1 MNSCDLRW
9 RRSERLQENWGSEG
23 KRRRLTALFLSF
35 RKPITFYALITRL
48 HRCNATGIDQL
59 LRIAGEIHA
68 NVTQALLAAAGVVN
82 LFGVDADR
90 FAEAACTVAVIA
102 ADRTRAANFFS
113 HVYYL
118 QTKIEATSVS
128 IYSEI
133 FRGVTLR
140 SPSVPSIQ
148 GDFRQRGMGLLYTSI
163 QTPPAVWLRTQA
175 STKRTPSTPSSTV
188 GKVSVVF
195 SRPALR
201 SESTLQNER

>member
-1 MNSCDLRW
+1 MLHRRW
-9 RRSERLQENWGSEG
+9 KGG
-23 KRRRLTALFLSF
+23 F
-35 RKPITFYALITRL
+35 TRL

-68 NVTQALLAAAGVVN
+68 NVTQALLTAAGVVN
-82 LFGVDADR
+82 LLVWTQTASRKPPALLPLLPPIGPGQQTFSAMYITSKQKLKQLQYQSIRR
-90 FAEAACTVAVIA
+90 FSRVLHQEVPL
-102 ADRTRAANFFS
+102 
-113 HVYYL
+113 YL
-118 QTKIEATSVS
+118 QYRGTSVK
-128 IYSEI
+128 EEWA
-133 FRGVTLR
+133 V
-140 SPSVPSIQ
+140 
-148 GDFRQRGMGLLYTSI
+148 YTSI